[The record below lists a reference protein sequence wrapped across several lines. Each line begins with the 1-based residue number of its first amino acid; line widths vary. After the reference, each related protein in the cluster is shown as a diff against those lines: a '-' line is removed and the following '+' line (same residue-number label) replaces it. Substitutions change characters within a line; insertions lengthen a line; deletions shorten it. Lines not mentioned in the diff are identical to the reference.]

1 MLRTARL
8 VLRPPRPG
16 DLDALWR
23 IMRDPEAMRYWDTP
37 PHAGPE
43 VTRAFLDRMLALPA
57 DQGAEFVIERDG
69 AMIGRVAL
77 WRIAEIG
84 YILDPAH
91 WRQGVMREALTAAL
105 PWFFARF
112 PQATEIVA
120 EVDPRNAASLRLLAA
135 LGFVETGRASRT
147 ISVAGT
153 WCDSVYLAL
162 PRPQP
167 SPGVIR

>member
-8 VLRPPRPG
+8 VLRPPRPD

-37 PHAGPE
+37 PHASRDQ
-43 VTRAFLDRMLALPA
+43 TRAFLDRMLALPA
-57 DQGAEFVIERDG
+57 DEGAEFMILRDDRP
-69 AMIGRVAL
+69 IGRVAL

-91 WRQGVMREALTAAL
+91 WRQGLMREALTAAL
-105 PWFFARF
+105 PWLFARF
-112 PQATEIVA
+112 PQAREIVA
-120 EVDPRNAASLRLLAA
+120 EVDPRNRASLGLLAS
-135 LGFVETGRASRT
+135 LGFAETGRAART
-147 ISVAGT
+147 VCVAGQ

-162 PRPQP
+162 PRP
-167 SPGVIR
+167 